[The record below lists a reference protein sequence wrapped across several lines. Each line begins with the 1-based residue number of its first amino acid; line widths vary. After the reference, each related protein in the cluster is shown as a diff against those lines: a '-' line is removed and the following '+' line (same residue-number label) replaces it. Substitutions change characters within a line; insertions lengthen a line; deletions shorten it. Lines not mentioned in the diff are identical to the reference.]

1 MATKALTHVAQR
13 ASLDH
18 VSITRAPKHV
28 RGWRELLTSEDADA
42 IWHRLSELVRSTL
55 PESQYDISTVAQQL
69 FLHLLTSDRLSLYI
83 DRNYSDEQIKED
95 LIALCRC

>member
-1 MATKALTHVAQR
+1 MATKALTYVAQR

-18 VSITRAPKHV
+18 VLVKRPLKHV

-55 PESQYDISTVAQQL
+55 PESQYDIEIIAQQV
-69 FLHLLTSDRLSLYI
+69 FLHLLTSDRLSLYN
-83 DRNYSDEQIKED
+83 DRDYSDEQIKED
-95 LIALCRC
+95 LVALCRY